1 MVGAE
6 DTAIDRLVG
15 AAAARSAGG
24 AVAARPVTG
33 RRVGAEIE
41 TGCRHV
47 RAARLDHYNARAALP
62 LNRIGPVGRP
72 MGEPPSGS
80 SVISNS

>member
-1 MVGAE
+1 MARAGDTPDFSTLEARVRETQGEVKRLFLALMGGDCE
-6 DTAIDRLVG
+6 DDY
-15 AAAARSAGG
+15 S
-24 AVAARPVTG
+24 
-33 RRVGAEIE
+33 
-41 TGCRHV
+41 
-47 RAARLDHYNARAALP
+47 ARAALP

>member
-1 MVGAE
+1 MVGAV

-15 AAAARSAGG
+15 VAAARSAGG
-24 AVAARPVTG
+24 AVAARLVTG
-33 RRVGAEIE
+33 RRVGAETE
-41 TGCRHV
+41 P
-47 RAARLDHYNARAALP
+47 AAVMYGAAQLDDYNARAALP
-62 LNRIGPVGRP
+62 LNRMGPVGRP

>member
-1 MVGAE
+1 MVGAV
-6 DTAIDRLVG
+6 DTAIDRSVG

-33 RRVGAEIE
+33 RRVGAEIKL
-41 TGCRHV
+41 
-47 RAARLDHYNARAALP
+47 AAVTYEQHSSPYNARAALP